1 MAEFAEG
8 PSIGDILELIHT
20 VEMAAAVPLF
30 AGQSQNNAEST
41 YLEAKIEHA
50 ALAQE
55 ARCKFSKRRLE
66 PQWLRMTTMMSKT
79 GKTTTTATPKVP
91 NNITV
96 YYYYYH
102 YSKLSLNLVQTRS
115 KLSLNMV

>member
-1 MAEFAEG
+1 MVEFAEE

-20 VEMAAAVPLF
+20 VEMVAAVPLF
-30 AGQSQNNAEST
+30 LGQSQNNAEST

-66 PQWLRMTTMMSKT
+66 PQRLRMTTMMSKT
-79 GKTTTTATPKVP
+79 GKTTTTPKVP

-96 YYYYYH
+96 YYYYYYYFFFYFYYFY
-102 YSKLSLNLVQTRS
+102 YSYYFYY
-115 KLSLNMV
+115 

>member
-1 MAEFAEG
+1 MQFEATSPGIFLSACSGAPSIFAGQGGPRSEAAVLAEFAEE

-50 ALAQE
+50 TLGTLGSGQ
-55 ARCKFSKRRLE
+55 FPSNLSKSGYG
-66 PQWLRMTTMMSKT
+66 T
-79 GKTTTTATPKVP
+79 
-91 NNITV
+91 
-96 YYYYYH
+96 
-102 YSKLSLNLVQTRS
+102 
-115 KLSLNMV
+115 

>member
-1 MAEFAEG
+1 MAEFAEE
-8 PSIGDILELIHT
+8 PSIGDILELIDT
-20 VEMAAAVPLF
+20 VEMVAAVPLF

-50 ALAQE
+50 ALVQE

-79 GKTTTTATPKVP
+79 GKTTTTPKVP

-96 YYYYYH
+96 YYYYY
-102 YSKLSLNLVQTRS
+102 STTTTPN
-115 KLSLNMV
+115 

>member
-1 MAEFAEG
+1 MAEFAEE

-30 AGQSQNNAEST
+30 AGQSQNSAEST

-66 PQWLRMTTMMSKT
+66 PQRLRMTTMMSKT
-79 GKTTTTATPKVP
+79 GKTTTTTPKVP

-96 YYYYYH
+96 YYYYYYH
-102 YSKLSLNLVQTRS
+102 YSKLSLNLV
-115 KLSLNMV
+115 